1 LKGRPESPGEEYSLM
16 QAGQQIKPNTR
27 VRVDE
32 TIRGRNGTWTC
43 EVEGV
48 VLSHQP
54 EKSESWFAQDKDGK
68 IWLTRLRLRKD
79 DGEITTLNLDDD
91 SRVTILKNSQP

>member
-1 LKGRPESPGEEYSLM
+1 M

-27 VRVDE
+27 VRVAQ
-32 TIRGRNGTWTC
+32 TIRGRDNAWTC

-54 EKSESWFAQDKDGK
+54 EKSESWFAHGKSGK

-79 DGEITTLNLDDD
+79 DGEITTLNLDQD
-91 SRVTILKNSQP
+91 SRVTILSDAKP